1 MWKRN
6 FKSAQVY
13 RQHKAGG
20 LHIVIEITQN
30 ASLRLI
36 CHTPYEQCLDQWQ
49 HQYRQHIPTVD
60 SFSPVCDIM
69 FPKGVGS
76 LGASRDS
83 EVLGVPGI
91 LEASESRESR
101 SLRTMNCT
109 IAVGSV
115 MLQFNQN
122 ILAHISKHVRDLE
135 RMISK
140 LLL

>member
-60 SFSPVCDIM
+60 SFSPECGIM
-69 FPKGVGS
+69 FPKVVGS
-76 LGASRDS
+76 LRVS
-83 EVLGVPGI
+83 GV
-91 LEASESRESR
+91 SESQNHELYYSR
-101 SLRTMNCT
+101 H
-109 IAVGSV
+109 IGVGKV
-115 MLQFNQN
+115 
-122 ILAHISKHVRDLE
+122 K
-135 RMISK
+135 
-140 LLL
+140 